1 MQQQFR
7 EQVEHLF
14 KEYAEINS
22 IVQEKNKIIANKQ
35 GDLKKSLEGK
45 SIEELQT
52 VLTHTYVDT
61 LLYNKELQFLFVKVI
76 NAVEMYKSLE
86 NEPLSKEVEDFYKDM
101 KQWMPKRMFAIEKNE
116 LVEVEKG
123 LLEEERKK
131 FLEGEFFQRLLS
143 QVQTQPTK

>member
-1 MQQQFR
+1 MQQQFK
-7 EQVEHLF
+7 EQVEHIF

-22 IVQEKNKIIANKQ
+22 IVQEKNKLIANKQ

-45 SIEELQT
+45 SIDELQT

-61 LLYNKELQFLFVKVI
+61 LLYNKELQFLFVKVV
-76 NAVEMYKSLE
+76 NAIEMYKSLVS
-86 NEPLSKEVEDFYKDM
+86 EPLADEIEEFYKSM
-101 KQWMPKRMFAIEKNE
+101 RQWMPKRMFTVEKDE

-123 LLEEERKK
+123 LLDKERKN
-131 FLEGEFFQRLLS
+131 FLEGEFFQRILS